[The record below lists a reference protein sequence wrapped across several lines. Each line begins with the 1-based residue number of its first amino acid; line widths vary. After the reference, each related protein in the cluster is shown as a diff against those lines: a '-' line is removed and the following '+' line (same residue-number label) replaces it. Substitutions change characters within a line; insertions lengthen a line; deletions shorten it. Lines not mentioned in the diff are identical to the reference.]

1 MYKKNL
7 SPWYEEPVALT
18 RIFLLVLLN
27 CSDLYS
33 GQLCSSIAGG
43 PKCLNKDCTDVIVF
57 ITISPKM
64 ITASYLGQLMLF
76 LFSCSVRFRA
86 GERLRPPTIRN
97 GREAVPGQLHQQIK
111 PISPL
116 TKTLDTLSNHVT
128 YTISKRGYHHIF
140 AAVLLI
146 FSQEKRRSKDR
157 S

>member
-1 MYKKNL
+1 MFVQL
-7 SPWYEEPVALT
+7 D
-18 RIFLLVLLN
+18 
-27 CSDLYS
+27 CSDLHS

-97 GREAVPGQLHQQIK
+97 GREAVHGQLHQQIK
-111 PISPL
+111 PRSPL
-116 TKTLDTLSNHVT
+116 TTTLDTLSNHAT
-128 YTISKRGYHHIF
+128 YTINKRGYHHIF
-140 AAVLLI
+140 FCRGSSDLLPG
-146 FSQEKRRSKDR
+146 EATLKEPELD
-157 S
+157 